1 MRGIWRPLAIIVLA
15 LLVPIVPFL
24 LLGESL
30 DQRVAAWLDPPPSL
44 GTVALVTVAVL
55 AVDVF
60 LPVPSSLVSTFA
72 GAQLGIAAA
81 TAASWLGMTLGAIVA
96 FTLARVCGRPLAVRL
111 SSAEELDEIDRLSR
125 RAGTWLLIITR
136 PLPILA
142 EAAVL
147 FLGTSN
153 MTWRQFLPPVLLSN
167 LGIALVYAVL
177 GRFAQSQGNLGFAL
191 AASVALPL
199 LATTVARWLLKR
211 RRQDSLTKAELPEDT
226 IP

>member
-1 MRGIWRPLAIIVLA
+1 MRGIWRPFIVIVLA

-30 DQRVAAWLDPPPSL
+30 DRRVDAWLDPPPPAA
-44 GTVALVTVAVL
+44 TVALVTVAVL

-81 TAASWLGMTLGAIVA
+81 TAASWLGMMAGAIVA
-96 FTLARVCGRPLAVRL
+96 FGLARVCGRPLAARL

-142 EAAVL
+142 EATVL
-147 FLGTSN
+147 FLGTSS
-153 MTWRQFLPPVLLSN
+153 MTWRQFLPPVTLSN

-177 GRFAQSQGNLGFAL
+177 GRFAQSQGALAWAL

-199 LATTVARWLLKR
+199 LATTTARRLLAR
-211 RRQDSLTKAELPEDT
+211 RGEPVKMAD
-226 IP
+226 

>member
-30 DQRVAAWLDPPPSL
+30 DRRVAAWLDPPPSAA
-44 GTVALVTVAVL
+44 TVALVTVAVL

-72 GAQLGIAAA
+72 GAQLGIATA

-96 FTLARVCGRPLAVRL
+96 FGLARVCGRPLAMRL
-111 SSAEELDEIDRLSR
+111 SSAEELDEIDRLGR

-147 FLGTSN
+147 FLGTSS
-153 MTWRQFLPPVLLSN
+153 MTWRHFLPPVLLSN

-199 LATTVARWLLKR
+199 LATTIARWLLKR
-211 RRQDSLTKAELPEDT
+211 RGAAEAPEYE
-226 IP
+226 